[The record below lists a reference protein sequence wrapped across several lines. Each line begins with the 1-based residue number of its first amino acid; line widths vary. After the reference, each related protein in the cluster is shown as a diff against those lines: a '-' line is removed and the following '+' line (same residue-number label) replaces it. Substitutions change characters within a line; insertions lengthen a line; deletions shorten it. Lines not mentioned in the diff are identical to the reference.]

1 MTLRQEKGA
10 RTPAP
15 LEDPE
20 CCPICGVNWSLQGY
34 ASLKDH
40 EETMHPGVY
49 TRKTGGDRNA

>member
-34 ASLKDH
+34 SSLKDH
-40 EETMHPGVY
+40 EETMHPGAY
-49 TRKTGGDRNA
+49 TRKAGGD